1 MRYCGGGLGFLYPAR
16 MHEEVE
22 DSGGFGDVDLGFSGS
37 ISEGIS
43 EGVFGRGCGRGYE
56 TGGVGCQSI
65 KGPWMSW

>member
-1 MRYCGGGLGFLYPAR
+1 